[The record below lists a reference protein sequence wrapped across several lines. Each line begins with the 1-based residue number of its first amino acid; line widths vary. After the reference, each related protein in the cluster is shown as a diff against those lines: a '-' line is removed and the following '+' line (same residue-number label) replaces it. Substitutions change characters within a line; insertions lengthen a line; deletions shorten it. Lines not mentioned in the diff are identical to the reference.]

1 MKSQSIVRELL
12 QQVMQADADEER
24 RKKMRKIVKKR
35 KYPDEDDDD
44 PIDADPMRSFLDH
57 HDA

>member
-12 QQVMQADADEER
+12 QQVMRADADEER
-24 RKKMRKIVKKR
+24 RKKMRKILKKR

-44 PIDADPMRSFLDH
+44 PIDADPMRSFLRSS
-57 HDA
+57 